1 MQLILA
7 SSSRARLET
16 LRAAGLQPVP
26 VRPET
31 DETARIDESVSELT
45 CRLARE
51 KGENVLAVLR
61 RRGLLERDTVLLA
74 CDTMLEFEGHT
85 YGKPGTKA
93 SVISR
98 WMRMRGR
105 QGVIHTG
112 HYVAVSRGGSLV
124 EETREATTVL
134 SFADLTEQE
143 ITDYAATG
151 EPQAVAG
158 AFTIDSF
165 GGPFI
170 TRIEGDPHNVVGISL
185 PLVRQILLDL
195 GVAWFDL
202 WPIPPDTLA
211 RS

>member
-16 LRAAGLQPVP
+16 LRAAGLLPVSIP
-26 VRPET
+26 PEI
-31 DETARIDESVSELT
+31 DETARIDESVTELT
-45 CRLARE
+45 CRLARQ
-51 KGENVLAVLR
+51 KGEGVLKILGER
-61 RRGLLERDTVLLA
+61 NLLDRETILLA
-74 CDTMLEFEGHT
+74 CDTMLEFEGRT

-93 SVISR
+93 SVVSR

-105 QGVIHTG
+105 QGIIHTG
-112 HYVAVSRGGSLV
+112 HYVAVVRDGRLT
-124 EETREATTVL
+124 EDTREAATVL

-143 ITDYAATG
+143 IADYAATG

-158 AFTIDSF
+158 GFTIDSF

-202 WPIPPDTLA
+202 WPIPPGTQA
-211 RS
+211 RD

>member
-26 VRPET
+26 IRPET

-51 KGENVLAVLR
+51 KGEDVLR
-61 RRGLLERDTVLLA
+61 ILREQDLLGAATVLLA

-85 YGKPGTKA
+85 YGKPGTRA
-93 SVISR
+93 SVVSR

-105 QGVIHTG
+105 QGVVHTG
-112 HYVAVSRGGSLV
+112 HYVAVLRDGTMRQA
-124 EETREATTVL
+124 TREAVTVL

-143 ITDYAATG
+143 IADYAATG
-151 EPQAVAG
+151 EPEGVAG
-158 AFTIDSF
+158 GFTIDSF

-202 WPIPPDTLA
+202 WPIPPGTRA
-211 RS
+211 RG